1 MMADA
6 AAAPVRMDVGE
17 IRACFEQLPIE
28 VLAQRGRLVADG
40 EWPHHVSSVDGL
52 GCRLLRVGSASRV
65 HGRMLGS
72 IVAAK
77 DRSRMLEAAR
87 LVTSCDGVRAYFVV
101 TMLDAGCTAPIA
113 AKAFVTTT
121 GRRFLELL
129 IFPDGAQNEELL
141 RLLGNG
147 LVLDSPLDSLSQ
159 IAPGRYAS
167 LEEDF
172 SKDVELD
179 PAERISAS
187 PQEEEDHVGGL
198 SPLLSI
204 RWRQAPL
211 IPSKAAQRSETD
223 DTRVA
228 HALSPTQETIIP
240 PDLISITVSKGQ
252 TGGAQGG
259 RQKGGCR
266 AS

>member
-1 MMADA
+1 MHGPDSRESFRHYNWP
-6 AAAPVRMDVGE
+6 PVSG
-17 IRACFEQLPIE
+17 
-28 VLAQRGRLVADG
+28 VADL
-40 EWPHHVSSVDGL
+40 S
-52 GCRLLRVGSASRV
+52 
-65 HGRMLGS
+65 GRRAERG
-72 IVAAK
+72 VAA
-77 DRSRMLEAAR
+77 
-87 LVTSCDGVRAYFVV
+87 T
-101 TMLDAGCTAPIA
+101 I
-113 AKAFVTTT
+113 
-121 GRRFLELL
+121 
-129 IFPDGAQNEELL
+129 
-141 RLLGNG
+141 GNG

-159 IAPGRYAS
+159 IAPGRCYAS

-172 SKDVELD
+172 SKDVELG

-187 PQEEEDHVGGL
+187 PEEDQDHVGGL

-211 IPSKAAQRSETD
+211 IPSKAAQAAKQMTRSETD

-240 PDLISITVSKGQ
+240 PDLISTTVSKGQ

>member
-1 MMADA
+1 
-6 AAAPVRMDVGE
+6 
-17 IRACFEQLPIE
+17 
-28 VLAQRGRLVADG
+28 
-40 EWPHHVSSVDGL
+40 
-52 GCRLLRVGSASRV
+52 
-65 HGRMLGS
+65 
-72 IVAAK
+72 
-77 DRSRMLEAAR
+77 MLEAAR

-187 PQEEEDHVGGL
+187 PQEEEDHCL
-198 SPLLSI
+198 LYTSP
-204 RWRQAPL
+204 
-211 IPSKAAQRSETD
+211 
-223 DTRVA
+223 
-228 HALSPTQETIIP
+228 SPR
-240 PDLISITVSKGQ
+240 DS
-252 TGGAQGG
+252 
-259 RQKGGCR
+259 
-266 AS
+266 

>member
-1 MMADA
+1 MHALVDRAFKTNRNGELKTA
-6 AAAPVRMDVGE
+6 AILDLLTLEIDDDEWQRAMEALKDSIFVANTAVYVRV
-17 IRACFEQLPIE
+17 
-28 VLAQRGRLVADG
+28 
-40 EWPHHVSSVDGL
+40 
-52 GCRLLRVGSASRV
+52 
-65 HGRMLGS
+65 
-72 IVAAK
+72 
-77 DRSRMLEAAR
+77 
-87 LVTSCDGVRAYFVV
+87 YFAV

-113 AKAFVTTT
+113 AKAFVATT
-121 GRRFLELL
+121 GRRLLELL

-159 IAPGRYAS
+159 IAPGRCYAS

-172 SKDVELD
+172 SKDVELG

-187 PQEEEDHVGGL
+187 PEEEEDHVGGL
-198 SPLLSI
+198 GPLLSI

-211 IPSKAAQRSETD
+211 ILSKVAQRSETD

-240 PDLISITVSKGQ
+240 PDLISTTVSKGQ

>member
-1 MMADA
+1 MADA
-6 AAAPVRMDVGE
+6 AAEPVRMDVDA

-40 EWPHHVSSVDGL
+40 EVPHHVSSVDGL
-52 GCRLLRVGSASRV
+52 ACRLLRVGSASRV
-65 HGRMLGS
+65 QGRVLGS
-72 IVAAK
+72 IVAAQ
-77 DRSRMLEAAR
+77 DRSKMLEAAR
-87 LVTSCDGVRAYFVV
+87 LATSCDGVRVYFAV

-113 AKAFVTTT
+113 AKAFVAKT
-121 GRRFLELL
+121 GHRLLELL
-129 IFPDGAQNEELL
+129 IFPQGAQNEELL
-141 RLLGNG
+141 RLLGNE
-147 LVLDSPLDSLSQ
+147 LVVDSPLDSLSQ
-159 IAPGRYAS
+159 IAPGRCCAS

-172 SKDVELD
+172 SKDVELG

-187 PQEEEDHVGGL
+187 PEEEEDHVGGL

-211 IPSKAAQRSETD
+211 IASKAAQRSETD

-228 HALSPTQETIIP
+228 HALSPTQEPIIP
-240 PDLISITVSKGQ
+240 PDLISTTVSKGQ

>member
-1 MMADA
+1 
-6 AAAPVRMDVGE
+6 
-17 IRACFEQLPIE
+17 
-28 VLAQRGRLVADG
+28 
-40 EWPHHVSSVDGL
+40 
-52 GCRLLRVGSASRV
+52 
-65 HGRMLGS
+65 
-72 IVAAK
+72 
-77 DRSRMLEAAR
+77 MLEAAR
-87 LVTSCDGVRAYFVV
+87 LATSCDGVRVYFAV
-101 TMLDAGCTAPIA
+101 TMLDAGSDCTAPIA

-159 IAPGRYAS
+159 IAPGRCYAS

-172 SKDVELD
+172 SKDVELG

-187 PQEEEDHVGGL
+187 PEEDQDHVGGL

-211 IPSKAAQRSETD
+211 IPSKAAQAAKQMTRSETD

-240 PDLISITVSKGQ
+240 PDLISTTVSKGQ